1 MSENTSVKIAL
12 DRRRCEGHGMC
23 ETAAPELFTLDE
35 AGELIA
41 HYDGRAIPEHLVEA
55 ARTAVR
61 VCPVAAL
68 TIEEPA

>member
-1 MSENTSVKIAL
+1 
-12 DRRRCEGHGMC
+12 MC
-23 ETAAPELFTLDE
+23 ESAAPELFALDE

-41 HYDGRAIPEHLVEA
+41 HYDGREIPANLEES
-55 ARTAVR
+55 ARDAVR

>member
-1 MSENTSVKIAL
+1 
-12 DRRRCEGHGMC
+12 MC

-41 HYDGRAIPEHLVEA
+41 HFDGCTIPAELEES
-55 ARTAVR
+55 ARDAVR

-68 TIEEPA
+68 TIEEEE

>member
-1 MSENTSVKIAL
+1 MKVAL
-12 DRRRCEGHGMC
+12 DRKRCEGHGMC

-41 HYDGRAIPEHLVEA
+41 HFDGRAIPAELEES
-55 ARTAVR
+55 ARDAVR

-68 TIEEPA
+68 TIEEDA

>member
-1 MSENTSVKIAL
+1 
-12 DRRRCEGHGMC
+12 MC

-41 HYDGRAIPEHLVEA
+41 HFDGRTIPAELEEA
-55 ARTAVR
+55 ARDAVR

-68 TIEEPA
+68 TIEEEA

>member
-1 MSENTSVKIAL
+1 MKVAL
-12 DRRRCEGHGMC
+12 DRKRCEGHGMC

-41 HYDGRAIPEHLVEA
+41 HFDGRTIPAELEES
-55 ARTAVR
+55 ARDAVR

-68 TIEEPA
+68 TIEEEG